1 MNIRARLLFV
11 LLVAAALITACG
23 DGPSP
28 QAEAPTQA
36 TQAEQPQPI
45 PTQAAATATL
55 PPPTPTATPEPPAAA
70 RVNGQIISLE
80 TFQNELARFEAAQ
93 RSLGRDPAAEG
104 TLYQVDVLDAL
115 IEQLLIEQAAASEG
129 ITVTDQELETEL
141 LNLIE
146 KTGGQESFAQW
157 LEMSQY
163 SDEEFKRVLRS
174 GMISQIMYERVT
186 GQIPMETEQVH
197 ARHIV
202 VDSVETGQM
211 VLVSLQEGGDFA
223 SLAADYSLD
232 ESTRLN
238 AGDLG
243 FFPRGL
249 LLSPEVEEAAF
260 SLEVGATSDLITSGF
275 GYHIIQVLERDSA
288 RSVSPEVHQ
297 RLREVAFQEW
307 LQQLWAAA
315 TVVREI

>member
-1 MNIRARLLFV
+1 MSIRAKSLII
-11 LLVAAALITACG
+11 LLVGIFLVACG
-23 DGPSP
+23 DSSSSQPP
-28 QAEAPTQA
+28 APTQA
-36 TQAEQPQPI
+36 TQAEQPQPL
-45 PTQAAATATL
+45 PTQTVATATPL
-55 PPPTPTATPEPPAAA
+55 PPTPTVTPEPPAAA

-93 RSLGRDPAAEG
+93 QSLGRDPAAEG
-104 TLYQVDVLDAL
+104 TLYQVTVLDAL
-115 IEQLLIEQAAASEG
+115 IEQLLIEQAAVTEG
-129 ITVTDQELETEL
+129 VTVTDQELEAEL

-146 KTGGQESFAQW
+146 RTGGQENFGQW

-163 SDEEFKRVLRS
+163 SDEEFQRILRS
-174 GMISQIMYERVT
+174 GMISQIMYEHVT
-186 GQIPMETEQVH
+186 GQVPTTAEQVH

-202 VDSVETGQM
+202 VDSVETGQF
-211 VLVSLQEGGDFA
+211 VLARLQEGLDFA
-223 SLAADYSLD
+223 TLAAEYSLD

-260 SLEVGATSDLITSGF
+260 SLELGATSDLVSSGF
-275 GYHIIQVLERDSA
+275 GYHIIQLLERDPA
-288 RSVSPEVHQ
+288 RLVSTEVHQ

-315 TVVREI
+315 TVERNI